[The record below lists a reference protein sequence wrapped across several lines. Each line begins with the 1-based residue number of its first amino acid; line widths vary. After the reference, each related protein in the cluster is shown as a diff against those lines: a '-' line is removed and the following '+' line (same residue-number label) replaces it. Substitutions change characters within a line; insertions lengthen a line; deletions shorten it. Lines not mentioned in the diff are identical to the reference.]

1 MKTSTALS
9 LLLAASPAVAIG
21 APGYAEE
28 AAQTSDQIAE
38 LDGGYQ
44 EWTTDQDISD
54 EALDVVVGGS
64 VGGGAGRWDGSRAR
78 RRRASA
84 GRAARPRAGTQPY
97 LSYLASAQ
105 SAK

>member
-9 LLLAASPAVAIG
+9 LLLAASPAVGIA

-54 EALDVVVGGS
+54 EAVKDEDLKRKEKQAEDEGICIPIGE
-64 VGGGAGRWDGSRAR
+64 GENCW
-78 RRRASA
+78 
-84 GRAARPRAGTQPY
+84 
-97 LSYLASAQ
+97 
-105 SAK
+105 

>member
-54 EALDVVVGGS
+54 EA
-64 VGGGAGRWDGSRAR
+64 
-78 RRRASA
+78 
-84 GRAARPRAGTQPY
+84 
-97 LSYLASAQ
+97 
-105 SAK
+105 AKDEELKRKEKQAEDEGICIPIGEGENCW